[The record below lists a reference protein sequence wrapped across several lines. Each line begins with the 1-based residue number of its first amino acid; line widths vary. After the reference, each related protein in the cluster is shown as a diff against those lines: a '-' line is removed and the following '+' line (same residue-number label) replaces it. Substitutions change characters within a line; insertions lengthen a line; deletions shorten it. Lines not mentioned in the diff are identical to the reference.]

1 MLNSNN
7 HDGGAMLLSGTW
19 AAVVG
24 ANMLEFSEAVKQTG
38 KSCIVLKAV
47 LKPASLLLQS
57 GKCTWWPTQHLL
69 ILCMAFTTASAAVLH
84 FSGLS
89 IESDPS

>member
-24 ANMLEFSEAVKQTG
+24 ANHAGILRSRQTDWQKLHRPQSGPQTG
-38 KSCIVLKAV
+38 EPPPPERQVHLVANTTFTNTVHGLHNRLSCC
-47 LKPASLLLQS
+47 PA
-57 GKCTWWPTQHLL
+57 
-69 ILCMAFTTASAAVLH
+69 